1 MKNYWRMKDFS
12 LFSVHYAYVDHSSY
26 QADQLFM
33 QNKVR
38 VKFKGEYAK
47 EESPYRIVFCKV
59 IKKDAE
65 GFEEALDKLKS
76 KMLLLGYRD
85 YSDFCSEI
93 AKLIEEGMEVGVVS
107 CKKIPN
113 KNYTCI

>member
-12 LFSVHYAYVDHSSY
+12 LFSVLYAYVDHSSY
-26 QADQLFM
+26 QADRLFV

-47 EESPYRIVFCKV
+47 EES
-59 IKKDAE
+59 
-65 GFEEALDKLKS
+65 LDRLKS

-85 YSDFCSEI
+85 YPDVCSEI
-93 AKLIEEGMEVGVVS
+93 AKMIEE
-107 CKKIPN
+107 
-113 KNYTCI
+113 

>member
-12 LFSVHYAYVDHSSY
+12 IFSVPYAYVDHCSY
-26 QADQLFM
+26 QADQLFV

-38 VKFKGEYAK
+38 MKFKGEYAK

-59 IKKDAE
+59 IKKDVE
-65 GFEEALDKLKS
+65 RFEEALDKLKS

-85 YSDFCSEI
+85 YPDICSEI
-93 AKLIEEGMEVGVVS
+93 TNMIEEGL
-107 CKKIPN
+107 
-113 KNYTCI
+113 